1 MKVKALSRCFQA
13 GEDPSRGL
21 LRDCEIFANLRLQ
34 LYFVLGC
41 EEPIQEQFV
50 RSRGR
55 GRGGGVMDWR
65 KLLRKIRISSS
76 HIVTV
81 EVLSRQGWLG
91 ARAI

>member
-13 GEDPSRGL
+13 CEGPSRGL
-21 LRDCEIFANLRLQ
+21 LHDCEIFPSLRLQ

-50 RSRGR
+50 RSR

-81 EVLSRQGWLG
+81 ED
-91 ARAI
+91 I